1 MNEIPVMPD
10 TEGKLREGL
19 LKIQDLLID
28 QKRYIRAELKNK
40 VTALINDTLATHKK
54 LKGDTY
60 ETS

>member
-40 VTALINDTLATHKK
+40 VQVLIHDTLATHRK